1 MKKKKTLMGLLILGL
16 VLVIVG
22 TSYALWQLTLT
33 QTGTNTITT
42 GCFQLNLVDGSN
54 GITLNEAIPITDDEG
69 HNLDSYNFTIT
80 NTCNTEASYV
90 INLETLSN
98 GPKNLKEKY
107 LKTSLISNDEEVFLS
122 TLKPRFENLDKG
134 IEESSKAFWLFEDT
148 LAGNSSRTF
157 DLRIWLD
164 ENTLALDE
172 VMNATYL
179 GKITVIATF
188 KEPLKMENMMIS
200 KHNVLESGEIDYES
214 NNFSFC
220 HDSHQIIFENKIS
233 VGSEFET
240 IDVSKNKTNSVI
252 AYVDRSDA
260 NNIVTHIQANGTILF
275 PEDCSYLFAVS
286 ENLNAIVGLEN
297 VNTSYVTD
305 MSYMFDGV
313 NIDSINLDNF
323 DVSNVV
329 DMQCMF
335 SSVDILNFSMKNWKI
350 SDKTVLDGLFNH
362 VGIHER
368 QIENID
374 LSGWD
379 VSRVSTEYLF
389 DDLIPCNLKSLNLS
403 NWYVNP
409 EAMQLVSSIRG
420 FYLENLNLS
429 NWSFTT
435 IFDNVSFIIPCHKVI
450 NLNLSNWDTSMIAD
464 IGRAFELAY
473 NEESDFPGLTNLD
486 LSGWD
491 TTYVTSMNSMFTTFL
506 DLVNLNISSFDTTN
520 VEDLSYMFSN
530 CSNLTNIT
538 YGPKFIYDASKNIE
552 GMYDN
557 SPANKPTDSSWNG
570 VWE

>member
-1 MKKKKTLMGLLILGL
+1 MKKKKTLMGLFILGL

-80 NTCNTEASYV
+80 NTCSTEASYV

-275 PEDCSYLFAVS
+275 PEDSSFLFSVS

-329 DMQCMF
+329 DMQSMF
-335 SSVDILNFSMKNWKI
+335 RSVDILNFSMKNWKF
-350 SDKTVLDGLFNH
+350 SDRTVLDGLFSY
-362 VGIHER
+362 VGDHER

-491 TTYVTSMNSMFTTFL
+491 TTYVTSMNSMFTSFL

>member
-1 MKKKKTLMGLLILGL
+1 VKKKKTLMGLFILGL

-80 NTCNTEASYV
+80 NTCSTEASYV

-275 PEDCSYLFAVS
+275 PEDSSFLFSVS

-329 DMQCMF
+329 DMQSMF
-335 SSVDILNFSMKNWKI
+335 RSVDILNFSMKNWKF
-350 SDKTVLDGLFNH
+350 SDRTVLDGLFSY
-362 VGIHER
+362 VGDHER

-491 TTYVTSMNSMFTTFL
+491 TTYVTSMNSMFTSFL

>member
-80 NTCNTEASYV
+80 NTCSTEASYV

-164 ENTLALDE
+164 GNTLALDE

-350 SDKTVLDGLFNH
+350 SDKTVLDGLFNY

-409 EAMQLVSSIRG
+409 EAMQLVSNIRG

-435 IFDNVSFIIPCHKVI
+435 IFDNVSFIIPCHKVT